1 MTATIQQTKVT
12 LRCADNLVTFNWPIG
27 ASQVT
32 VSQSMRDRVDCLSIE
47 EAHCLFDGLLDA
59 GAY

>member
-12 LRCADNLVTFNWPIG
+12 LRCADNLVTFQWPLDTAHVYI
-27 ASQVT
+27 T
-32 VSQSMRDRVDCLSIE
+32 QSLRGGMLVLPIE

>member
-1 MTATIQQTKVT
+1 MTIVQQTKVR
-12 LRCADNLVTFNWPIG
+12 LKCADNLVTFQWPLDTAHVYI
-27 ASQVT
+27 T
-32 VSQSMRDRVDCLSIE
+32 QSLRGGMLVLPIE